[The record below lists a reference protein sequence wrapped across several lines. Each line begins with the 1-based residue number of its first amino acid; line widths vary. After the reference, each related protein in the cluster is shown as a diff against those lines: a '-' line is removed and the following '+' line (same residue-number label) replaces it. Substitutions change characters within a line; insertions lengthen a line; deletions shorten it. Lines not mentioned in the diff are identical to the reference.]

1 MSSASESDEPTSLWS
16 RGAFRSYLGST
27 GLSGMATAIQYLL
40 LSWMLVGILE
50 LPADTVGIIQGM
62 IGIPAIVLMLWGG
75 AVADRSDARDLL
87 IRVYLGA
94 SLVPIGLFV
103 VDALNAVS
111 VVSVAVWGL
120 AMSVATSLSQ
130 PAQQA
135 VLNRVSGRDV
145 QRGVSLATA
154 AGFLVQILG
163 TALAGQ
169 LDRFGL
175 GIVLMVQAASFLTAG
190 IAIARI
196 PRAPRSTTTGSTNA
210 LRSISEGLKA
220 TYQSKDILHV
230 LFINFVS
237 SVFNAAAFMTV
248 VPFIVTRV
256 YAGDA
261 QILSITIGVFYT
273 GAMLSNVLIYRLMPF
288 ARPGR
293 MFLLMQLS
301 RPIILSV
308 LWMQPSFP
316 FAVLVVLVWG
326 MNMGFTTTLART
338 VVQES
343 AATAFRGRILSVF
356 TLGMIGSAPIGAI
369 VLGTVVENFG
379 SLNGLVPAMI
389 TSTVLFG
396 LGVTITG
403 LWHYRSP
410 EVEDVGQRAD

>member
-1 MSSASESDEPTSLWS
+1 MSSPTAPPKSQSLWS
-16 RGAFRSYLGST
+16 SGAFRSYLGST

-40 LSWMLVGILE
+40 LSWMLVGVLE

-62 IGIPAIVLMLWGG
+62 IGIPAIILMLWGG

-94 SLVPIGLFV
+94 SLVPIGLFI
-103 VDALNAVS
+103 VDELNAVS
-111 VVSVAVWGL
+111 VVSVAIWGL

-175 GIVLMVQAASFLTAG
+175 GVVLIVQALSFLTAG
-190 IAIARI
+190 FAIARI
-196 PRAPRSTTTGSTNA
+196 PKMAQSTAVGQTNA
-210 LRSISEGLKA
+210 LASIGEGLKA
-220 TYQSKDILHV
+220 TYANKDILHV
-230 LFINFVS
+230 LLINFVS

-273 GAMLSNVLIYRLMPF
+273 GAMLSNVLIYRIMPF
-288 ARPGR
+288 QRPGR

-301 RPIILSV
+301 RPTILSI
-308 LWMQPSFP
+308 LWMQPSFV
-316 FAVLVVLVWG
+316 FAVLVVLTWG

-343 AATAFRGRILSVF
+343 AAPAFRGRILSVF
-356 TLGMIGSAPIGAI
+356 TLGMIGSAPIGAV

-379 SLNGLVPAMI
+379 ALNGLVPAMI
-389 TSTVLFG
+389 TSAVLFT

-403 LWHYRSP
+403 LWRYRSP
-410 EVEDVGQRAD
+410 EFEEDPPHA